1 MEKEKKKNYFV
12 REDLVSDQHVHHESE
27 IKEEKKSMIVMT
39 GAILNDPFQPKNL
52 KKEACEVSDYFLG

>member
-39 GAILNDPFQPKNL
+39 GAILNNPFQPKNL